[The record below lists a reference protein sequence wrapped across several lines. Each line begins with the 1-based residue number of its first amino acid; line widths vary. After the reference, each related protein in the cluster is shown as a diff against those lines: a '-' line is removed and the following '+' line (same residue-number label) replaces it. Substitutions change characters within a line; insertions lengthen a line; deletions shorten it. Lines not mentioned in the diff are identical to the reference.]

1 MLCWIFFSSLI
12 YILSSN
18 IDAKQKFFYQEKFK
32 DILMQE
38 SCIYVFLQNRYFAFR
53 ILAVVQMIGC

>member
-38 SCIYVFLQNRYFAFR
+38 SCIYVFL
-53 ILAVVQMIGC
+53 